1 MVEISP
7 TLSMAINFAAF
18 SAFIAIGGMLL
29 YLGRSTNPQ
38 KKITFPWINL
48 AFGTFLI
55 GLNYLVQTVFA
66 TQISGDPIIAVSSYL
81 LILGGTALAF
91 TSFAILYVERSN
103 EANSLRTRH
112 EELKEI
118 TTRLRK
124 KFLSRELPEEEMKRL
139 DIDIVRELAEIEV
152 KLGKLKRKPKGSKT

>member
-7 TLSMAINFAAF
+7 TLSMVINFAAF
-18 SAFIAIGGMLL
+18 AAFIAIGGMLL

-81 LILGGTALAF
+81 LILGGAALAF

-103 EANSLRTRH
+103 EANSLRVRH

-152 KLGKLKRKPKGSKT
+152 KLDKLKRKPKGSKT